1 MLRNLKHYSNL
12 WVIAVSI
19 YISTYLFIGTY
30 TYAKIVFKKISR
42 ESYVCAIYLKKYFLS
57 TYVCVIRFRNVV
69 TNPIIFPWFDIILW
83 NWYWHFYNFWVVFF
97 IFLNSSHELNNG
109 IHGCEVHFIKNL
121 EFLII
126 FTQIVNSWKKNLNT

>member
-69 TNPIIFPWFDIILW
+69 TNPIIFP
-83 NWYWHFYNFWVVFF
+83 
-97 IFLNSSHELNNG
+97 
-109 IHGCEVHFIKNL
+109 
-121 EFLII
+121 
-126 FTQIVNSWKKNLNT
+126 